1 MTLLARFPVAYTKE
15 DYEEYLLAEGNEPT
29 SLLDGL
35 DKDGFGSWTSLQQ
48 ELDYECFLEE
58 VQNQL
63 DKTNLKKGFLE
74 IHNGGWQKKH
84 GMSLPFEVNSVNVVA
99 KLMDNT
105 DTTVEF
111 YKEGR
116 VLKFKR
122 YSHDEPTGANV
133 TLHSMNN
140 YDKVKNSIW

>member
-1 MTLLARFPVAYTKE
+1 MTLLATFPTEYTKE
-15 DYEEYLLAEGNEPT
+15 GYEEYLRADGNEMAV
-29 SLLDGL
+29 LLDEAN
-35 DKDGFGSWTSLQQ
+35 DDGFGFWVSLQQ
-48 ELDYECFLEE
+48 ELDYEDFLGE
-58 VQNQL
+58 VQAQL
-63 DKTNLKKGFLE
+63 NKTKIKKGFLE

-84 GMSLPFEVNSVNVVA
+84 GMSLPFEVNSTNLVE
-99 KLMDNT
+99 KLRDNT
-105 DTTVEF
+105 DTTVEV